1 MNIHKAARAALTA
14 LLAGAAVQAQ
24 SVPGPQEIEDL
35 QRAAV
40 RLQEYAVAVREAG
53 VRFQAG
59 QRSGGARGGNGAPNW
74 ISPDDVRSQGAWW
87 TNSATIT
94 RLGLTDDQKNR
105 IEKTFESHRQDLA
118 SRTDTLNK
126 EEAQLA
132 KLLEADPLDRNAVFA
147 QIDRVTQARSEL
159 ERANSV
165 MTLEMREVLTRA
177 QWMQLQPPQRARVS
191 AAVAIANLIMPVV
204 APVTPSG
211 ATGSVTLE
219 VEISKEGTVEDLRA
233 MTGDPALLQAAS
245 AAVKQ
250 WHFRPTLLNG
260 QPTAIITN
268 ITVSFPFTGI
278 TFVPGPG
285 QRRGGGGRGQQ

>member
-1 MNIHKAARAALTA
+1 MSIHRVARASLTI

-24 SVPGPQEIEDL
+24 SVPGPQAAEDL

-40 RLQEYAVAVREAG
+40 RLQEYALAVREAG

-59 QRSGGARGGNGAPNW
+59 QRSGGGRGGTTPIW
-74 ISPDDVRSQGAWW
+74 ISPDDVRAQGAWW
-87 TNSATIT
+87 TNTATIA
-94 RLGLTDDQKNR
+94 RLGLTEDQKTR
-105 IEKTFESHRQDLA
+105 LEKTFESHRQDLA
-118 SRTDTLNK
+118 SRTETLNK

-132 KLLEADPLDRNAVFA
+132 KLLEADTLDRNAVFA
-147 QIDRVTQARSEL
+147 EIDRVTQARSEL

-165 MTLEMREVLTRA
+165 MTMEMREVLTRA

-191 AAVAIANLIMPVV
+191 AAVAIANLIMPVI

-211 ATGSVTLE
+211 VTGSVTLE
-219 VEISKEGTVEDLRA
+219 VEISKEGTVDDLRA
-233 MTGDPALLQAAS
+233 MAGDPALVQAAS

-278 TFVPGPG
+278 TAPAGGPG